1 MSTNFRHYDGL
12 FYTVYMYIYNVQ
24 LPVLFSVRVLTC
36 TISCN
41 FVRIAIIINSL
52 QTFLSSVIDSIS
64 ISHHSMRV
72 NQLYC
77 LLFVLNTIYG
87 AVSFNEFHH
96 DWYTIYMYTIYMYTY
111 LQVHNLHVCT
121 SIICMIIYMH
131 VCTSTRTGMHI

>member
-24 LPVLFSVRVLTC
+24 LPVLFRVRVLTC
-36 TISCN
+36 TVSCN

-77 LLFVLNTIYG
+77 LLFVLNTIYSV
-87 AVSFNEFHH
+87 VSFNEFHH
-96 DWYTIYMYTIYMYTY
+96 DWYTIYLYAH
-111 LQVHNLHVCT
+111 LHVHNLHVCT
-121 SIICMIIYMH
+121 SIICMIIYMCAH
-131 VCTSTRTGMHI
+131 LHVLVCTSSK